1 MCFYEVAK
9 ISGLGKVK
17 QNITP
22 RLVVC
27 AVISFLCI
35 SVDRQSNY
43 LNPVRETL
51 SFVVYPIQLAVDLQ
65 IGLTETISSYL
76 KTQKTLINDME
87 KLRTENLQL
96 SVRAQRYSAVKR
108 ENSRLRDLL
117 DFPVVPNQRTI
128 VANILSIDTKSGSQQ
143 IVVNKGENTGAQ
155 VGQAM
160 VDVHGVIGQV
170 IKVGP
175 YSSIGLL
182 ITDPKHSIPVELNR
196 TGLRALVTGIDE
208 SKKLSLSF
216 VPIDADVVT
225 GDLVVSSGL
234 GNRFPSGYP
243 VGTIKSV
250 ARVKGESFADISV
263 EPISD
268 LTFSREVLLVGSPSQ
283 NQGAE

>member
-1 MCFYEVAK
+1 M
-9 ISGLGKVK
+9 
-17 QNITP
+17 N
-22 RLVVC
+22 
-27 AVISFLCI
+27 
-35 SVDRQSNY
+35 
-43 LNPVRETL
+43 
-51 SFVVYPIQLAVDLQ
+51 DL
-65 IGLTETISSYL
+65 
-76 KTQKTLINDME
+76 E

-117 DFPVVPNQRTI
+117 DFPVVPDQRTI

-175 YSSIGLL
+175 YSAIGLL

-196 TGLRALVTGIDE
+196 TGLRAVVTGIDE

-216 VPIDADVVT
+216 VPMDADVVT

-250 ARVKGESFADISV
+250 ARVEGESFADISV

-283 NQGAE
+283 NQEAE

>member
-1 MCFYEVAK
+1 VVK

-22 RLVVC
+22 RLIVC

-65 IGLTETISSYL
+65 IGLTETISGYL
-76 KTQKTLINDME
+76 KTQKTLINDLE
-87 KLRTENLQL
+87 KLRTENLLL

-117 DFPVVPNQRTI
+117 DFPVAPDQRTI

-182 ITDPKHSIPVELNR
+182 ITDPKHSIPVEINR
-196 TGLRALVTGIDE
+196 TGLRAVVTGIDE

-216 VPIDADVVT
+216 VPIDADVVA

-268 LTFSREVLLVGSPSQ
+268 LTFSREVLLVGSPTQ
-283 NQGAE
+283 NQEAE

>member
-1 MCFYEVAK
+1 MTK
-9 ISGLGKVK
+9 ISGLGRAK
-17 QNITP
+17 QSITP
-22 RLVVC
+22 RLVFC

-43 LNPVRETL
+43 LNPLRETL
-51 SFVVYPIQLAVDLQ
+51 SYVVYPIQLAVDLQ
-65 IGLTETISSYL
+65 IGFAGTISSYL
-76 KTQKTLINDME
+76 KTQTSLINDLK

-160 VDVHGVIGQV
+160 VDVNGVLGQL

-175 YSSIGLL
+175 YYSVGLL

-196 TGLRALVTGIDE
+196 TGLRGVVSGIDE
-208 SKKLSLSF
+208 SKKLALLF
-216 VPIDADVVT
+216 VPIDADVVV

-243 VGTIKSV
+243 VGIIKSIV
-250 ARVKGESFADISV
+250 KVKGESFADISV

-268 LTFSREVLLVGSPSQ
+268 LTFSREVLLVGSPTG
-283 NQGAE
+283 NREFE

>member
-1 MCFYEVAK
+1 MAK
-9 ISGLGKVK
+9 ISALGKVK

-65 IGLTETISSYL
+65 MGLAETISSYL
-76 KTQKTLINDME
+76 KKQKTLMSDLE

-160 VDVHGVIGQV
+160 IDVHGVIGQV

-175 YSSIGLL
+175 YSSVGLL

-196 TGLRALVTGIDE
+196 TGLRAVVTGIDE
-208 SKKLSLSF
+208 SKNFHYRLY
-216 VPIDADVVT
+216 
-225 GDLVVSSGL
+225 
-234 GNRFPSGYP
+234 R
-243 VGTIKSV
+243 
-250 ARVKGESFADISV
+250 
-263 EPISD
+263 
-268 LTFSREVLLVGSPSQ
+268 
-283 NQGAE
+283 

>member
-1 MCFYEVAK
+1 MAK
-9 ISGLGKVK
+9 IGGLVKVK
-17 QNITP
+17 QNIVP

-76 KTQKTLINDME
+76 KTQKTLMNDLE

-117 DFPVVPNQRTI
+117 DFPVVPDQRTI

-175 YSSIGLL
+175 YSAIGLL

-196 TGLRALVTGIDE
+196 TGLRAVVTGIDE

-283 NQGAE
+283 NQEAE

>member
-1 MCFYEVAK
+1 MAK
-9 ISGLGKVK
+9 ISALGKVK

-65 IGLTETISSYL
+65 MGLAETISSYL
-76 KTQKTLINDME
+76 KKQKTLMSDLE

-117 DFPVVPNQRTI
+117 DFTVVPNQRTI

-160 VDVHGVIGQV
+160 IDVHGVIGQV

-175 YSSIGLL
+175 YSSVGLL

-196 TGLRALVTGIDE
+196 TGLRAVVTGIDE

-216 VPIDADVVT
+216 VPIDADVVA

-250 ARVKGESFADISV
+250 ARVNGESFADISV

-283 NQGAE
+283 NQVVE

>member
-1 MCFYEVAK
+1 MVK

-22 RLVVC
+22 RLIVC

-65 IGLTETISSYL
+65 IGLTETISGYL
-76 KTQKTLINDME
+76 KTQKTLINDLE
-87 KLRTENLQL
+87 KLRTENLLL

-117 DFPVVPNQRTI
+117 DFPVAPDQRTI

-196 TGLRALVTGIDE
+196 TGLRAVVTGIDE

-216 VPIDADVVT
+216 VPIDADVVA

-268 LTFSREVLLVGSPSQ
+268 LTFSREVLLVGSPTQ
-283 NQGAE
+283 NQEAE

>member
-1 MCFYEVAK
+1 VAK

>member
-1 MCFYEVAK
+1 MAK
-9 ISGLGKVK
+9 IGGLVKVK
-17 QNITP
+17 QNIVP

-76 KTQKTLINDME
+76 KTQKTLMNDLE

-117 DFPVVPNQRTI
+117 DFPVVPDQRTI

-175 YSSIGLL
+175 YSAIGLL

-196 TGLRALVTGIDE
+196 TGLRAVVTGIDE

-250 ARVKGESFADISV
+250 ARVEGESFADISV

-283 NQGAE
+283 NQEAE

>member
-1 MCFYEVAK
+1 MAK
-9 ISGLGKVK
+9 ISALGKVK

-65 IGLTETISSYL
+65 MGLAETISSYL
-76 KTQKTLINDME
+76 KKQKTLMSDLE

-155 VGQAM
+155 IGQAM
-160 VDVHGVIGQV
+160 IDVHGVIGQV

-175 YSSIGLL
+175 YSSVGLL

-196 TGLRALVTGIDE
+196 TGLRAVVTGIDE

-216 VPIDADVVT
+216 VPIDADVVA

-250 ARVKGESFADISV
+250 ARVNGESFADISV

-268 LTFSREVLLVGSPSQ
+268 LSFSREVLLVGSPSQ
-283 NQGAE
+283 NQEVE

>member
-1 MCFYEVAK
+1 MAK
-9 ISGLGKVK
+9 IGGLVKVK
-17 QNITP
+17 QNIVP

-76 KTQKTLINDME
+76 KTQKTLMNDLE

-117 DFPVVPNQRTI
+117 DFPAVPDQRTI

-175 YSSIGLL
+175 YSAIGLL

-196 TGLRALVTGIDE
+196 TGLRAVVTGIDE

-216 VPIDADVVT
+216 VPMDADVVT

-250 ARVKGESFADISV
+250 ARVEGESFADISV

-283 NQGAE
+283 NQEAE

>member
-65 IGLTETISSYL
+65 IGLIETISSYL

-175 YSSIGLL
+175 YSSTGLL

>member
-1 MCFYEVAK
+1 MAK
-9 ISGLGKVK
+9 ISALGKVK

-65 IGLTETISSYL
+65 MGLAETISSYL
-76 KTQKTLINDME
+76 KKQKTLMSDLE

-155 VGQAM
+155 IGQAM
-160 VDVHGVIGQV
+160 IDVHGVIGQV

-175 YSSIGLL
+175 YSSVGLL

-196 TGLRALVTGIDE
+196 TGLRAVVTGIDE
-208 SKKLSLSF
+208 SKKLSLLF
-216 VPIDADVVT
+216 VPIDADVVA

-250 ARVKGESFADISV
+250 ARVNGESFADISV

-283 NQGAE
+283 NQVVE

>member
-1 MCFYEVAK
+1 MAK
-9 ISGLGKVK
+9 ISALGKVK

-65 IGLTETISSYL
+65 MGLAETISSYL
-76 KTQKTLINDME
+76 KKQKTLMSDLE

-155 VGQAM
+155 IGQAM
-160 VDVHGVIGQV
+160 IDVHGVIGQV

-175 YSSIGLL
+175 YSSVGLL

-196 TGLRALVTGIDE
+196 TGLRAVVTGIDE

-216 VPIDADVVT
+216 VPIDADVVA

-250 ARVKGESFADISV
+250 ARVNGESFADISV

-283 NQGAE
+283 NQVVE